1 MAPVP
6 QLELL
11 ALVRPLPLDD
21 LGVAVGV
28 LEDDRAVLQG
38 FEAVHGGFVLDEVR
52 EAVGLSRELVVLLHD
67 GDALQRSIRGERRP
81 ELLLRG
87 GPREPGLAFRIL
99 SLSNSKFPEFDF
111 EFPISNLSWK
121 LAGAWWRFQIP
132 NFPESRTNAHQH

>member
-1 MAPVP
+1 MAPDP

-21 LGVAVGV
+21 RGVAVGV

-38 FEAVHGGFVLDEVR
+38 FEAVRGGFVLDEVR
-52 EAVGLSRELVVLLHD
+52 EAVGLSQLAVLLHD

-81 ELLLRG
+81 ELILRG

-99 SLSNSKFPEFDF
+99 SLSNSKVPEFDF
-111 EFPISNLSWK
+111 ELPISNLPWK

-132 NFPESRTNAHQH
+132 NFPESPTNVHQH

>member
-28 LEDDRAVLQG
+28 LEDDRAALQG
-38 FEAVHGGFVLDEVR
+38 FEAVRGGFVLDEVR
-52 EAVGLSRELVVLLHD
+52 EAVGLSQLAVLLHD

-81 ELLLRG
+81 ELILRG

-111 EFPISNLSWK
+111 EVI
-121 LAGAWWRFQIP
+121 II
-132 NFPESRTNAHQH
+132 

>member
-1 MAPVP
+1 MAPDP

-11 ALVRPLPLDD
+11 ALLRPLPLDD

-38 FEAVHGGFVLDEVR
+38 FEAVRGGFVLDEVR
-52 EAVGLSRELVVLLHD
+52 EAVGLSQLAVLLHD

-81 ELLLRG
+81 ELILRG

-111 EFPISNLSWK
+111 EVI
-121 LAGAWWRFQIP
+121 II
-132 NFPESRTNAHQH
+132 

>member
-1 MAPVP
+1 MPVCCLTPCGARPSARTACSSAPH
-6 QLELL
+6 
-11 ALVRPLPLDD
+11 PLHD

-81 ELLLRG
+81 ELILRG

-99 SLSNSKFPEFDF
+99 SLSNSKFPVCDF
-111 EFPISNLSWK
+111 EVIL
-121 LAGAWWRFQIP
+121 I
-132 NFPESRTNAHQH
+132 